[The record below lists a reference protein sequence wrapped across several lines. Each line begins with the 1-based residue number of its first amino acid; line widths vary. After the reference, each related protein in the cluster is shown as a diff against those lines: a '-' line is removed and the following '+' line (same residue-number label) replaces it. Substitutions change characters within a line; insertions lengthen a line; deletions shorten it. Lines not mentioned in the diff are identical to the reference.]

1 MKKTLLALLALA
13 LVGVGSWYFL
23 QKVGS
28 STRLS
33 KFVPEESDIVIHVDF
48 VALFKKVDLAHIE
61 KRASIQALI
70 QKHGDTAI
78 RNMLGEL
85 LKDPES
91 SGIRFTDQAYFFLR
105 NVYDDQKNNAG
116 LLLGLK
122 DPAAFEAML
131 RKIEPAMTIQK
142 DEDLSYWAMSSG
154 TVLYWDSKTALLYK
168 GRDINAN
175 RVNARDIL
183 SREKPGIDQ
192 KKLFKDASIKGQDI
206 HVYLDYS
213 KLLSKSPQAANTLN
227 LEGGVAYAAGISFI
241 EGEIRMENKIAFEN
255 AKDAKWM
262 DLYRHK
268 AEDHSLAYTVN
279 EAPLAA
285 MQVQINTD
293 KLYAVMMENESIKGA
308 LEEMANDLGVKPKEV
323 LDMLSGT
330 VSLGFS
336 GIETRM
342 VKRNLFGIEQEA
354 TEVNLPKGALFIG
367 VKNHELFQKLL
378 DKSGVKPEMGK
389 YVIDDPFIGTYYL
402 VKTKTGLSVMVH
414 ESMAD
419 QLAKDKSFGTPD
431 YGEAGKYMKAHANS
445 GYVNL
450 DLQTMPPSFIQFL
463 KKEFNEYSLIETSLK
478 PLHHIEFRQ
487 DKKRGFSKLV
497 FKNKEQNS
505 LIELLDLADA
515 IYLKYEEL
523 EIEEEE
529 VEVEEMIDELPIKGN
544 AG

>member
-1 MKKTLLALLALA
+1 MKKTVIVLAALA
-13 LVGVGSWYFL
+13 LVGVGSWYFI
-23 QKVGS
+23 QKTGS

-33 KFVPEESDIVIHVDF
+33 KFVPEESDIVVNVDF
-48 VALFKKVDLAHIE
+48 VSLFKKADLAHAE

-78 RNMLGEL
+78 QNLLGQL
-85 LKDPES
+85 LKDPAS
-91 SGIRFTDQAYFFLR
+91 SGIRFSEQAYFFFR

-122 DPAAFEAML
+122 DPAEFEAML
-131 RKIEPAMTIQK
+131 RKIEPDLTVQK
-142 DEDLSYWAMSSG
+142 DEDLSYWTMASG
-154 TVLYWDSKTALLYK
+154 TVLVWDSKTVLLYK
-168 GRDINAN
+168 GKDVNAN
-175 RVNARDIL
+175 KVNAWDIL
-183 SREKPGIDQ
+183 AREKPGINE
-192 KKLFKDASIKGQDI
+192 KKLYKDAYVKGQDI
-206 HVYLDYS
+206 HVYLDYT
-213 KLLSKSPQAANTLN
+213 KLLSRSSDLSSTLK

-241 EGEIRMENKIAFEN
+241 DGEIRMENKIAFEN

-262 DLYRHK
+262 DIYRQK

-293 KLYAVMMENESIKGA
+293 KLYDVLMENESAKGA
-308 LEEMANDLGVKPKEV
+308 LEEMAKDLDVKPKEV
-323 LDMLSGT
+323 LDMFTGT

-336 GIETRM
+336 GFETRIE
-342 VKRNLFGIEQEA
+342 KRSLFGIEQEES
-354 TEVNLPKGALFIG
+354 EVTLPKGALFLG

-378 DKSGVKPEMGK
+378 DKAGQKPENGK
-389 YVIDDPFIGTYYL
+389 YTIDIPFLGTFYL
-402 VKTKTGLSVMVH
+402 VKTDAGLSIMVH
-414 ESMAD
+414 EAMAD

-450 DLQTMPPSFIQFL
+450 DLQTMPPSFTNYL
-463 KKEFNEYSLIETSLK
+463 KKEFIQYSLIETSLK
-478 PLHHIEFRQ
+478 PLDHIEFRQ
-487 DKKRGFSKLV
+487 EKKRGFSKVV

-515 IYLKYEEL
+515 IYLKYMEL
-523 EIEEEE
+523 EVEGEI
-529 VEVEEMIDELPIKGN
+529 EVEEEMMVDPGTIQAK
-544 AG
+544 